1 MTQNKPEY
9 QEGDLIQIISRNG
22 YTLCRTKEEHNK
34 GRIIECPTKEVAP
47 YTYPAGHYQDIIENL
62 EGKAGLVVYVSRNKL
77 QHPLGYRVLI
87 EGHEMF
93 YNSIVADKYFRLA
106 ENHTNETGGP
116 STI

>member
-93 YNSIVADKYFRLA
+93 CKSKVAAKYL
-106 ENHTNETGGP
+106 ELVETTGDE
-116 STI
+116 SR